1 MASRLLLVA
10 GTLYIVDVVL
20 PWRQRCIAGECVSI
34 SGWEGIGVLNLL
46 LAIALVAWE
55 GMSLANVEINAPRA
69 LVSAGLAGAI
79 VLFTIL
85 KILVDS
91 EAIYLFAW
99 IGLILAL
106 VIGYGGWMR
115 WQEHQA
121 SGGGMG
127 GSSTGGTAPL
137 RCPATHRLDVL
148 SFADRGERPGDPPGR
163 SRSPTSISRSSPR
176 RTMLGTP

>member
-1 MASRLLLVA
+1 MARAERGQYSRDERAKLVGSMNRSPPGEQSARNSSLASRLLLVA

-46 LAIALVAWE
+46 LAITLVVWEALW
-55 GMSLANVEINAPRA
+55 LAGAEINAPRA
-69 LVSAGLAGAI
+69 LVSAGLAAAI

-85 KILVDS
+85 KIVVDWNGV
-91 EAIYLFAW
+91 YLFAW
-99 IGLILAL
+99 IGLLLAL

-121 SGGGMG
+121 VTDGLKGG
-127 GSSTGGTAPL
+127 
-137 RCPATHRLDVL
+137 D
-148 SFADRGERPGDPPGR
+148 GD
-163 SRSPTSISRSSPR
+163 TV
-176 RTMLGTP
+176 